1 MALKLKI
8 NLDSLLKLP
17 LSKKAGILAVV
28 NVVIAGLLYWF
39 LTGPKYVE
47 VKNLTVQMD
56 ELNVKLNE
64 NRSIAADIPK
74 YLSEKEEMEK
84 KLSLAIA
91 QLPNEKEIPDLI
103 DSISASGE
111 NAGLK
116 IMLFKPGREV
126 PKGFYA
132 EIPVNMSVEGKFES
146 MFNFSYRVSR
156 LPRIVNVGNLDIV
169 SQGHKNRIPSLK
181 ANFVATTFRFIPGPP
196 EVEQKK

>member
-8 NLDSLLKLP
+8 NLDTVLKLP
-17 LSKKAGILAVV
+17 LGKKAAIVAAV
-28 NVVIAGLLYWF
+28 NVVIAGLFYWF
-39 LTGPKYVE
+39 LTGPKYAE
-47 VKNLTVQMD
+47 VRELTAQMD

-64 NRSIAADIPK
+64 NRSIAADFPK
-74 YLSEKEEMEK
+74 YLSEKDEMEK
-84 KLSLAIA
+84 KLAAAIA

-132 EIPVNMSVEGKFES
+132 EIPVNMSVEGRFES
-146 MFNFSYRVSR
+146 LFSFGYRVSR

-169 SQGHKNRIPSLK
+169 SQGHKNRIPVLK
-181 ANFVATTFRFIPGPP
+181 ADFVATTFRFIPGPP